1 MSCPSTPLQSGFRS
15 KNEFERVT
23 GEIPIDKF
31 NYGSLKADWM
41 DWSQRFE
48 NAVQVSTNAH
58 GRKRLEEL
66 CLMWIPLKLNDE
78 AQPIYARCKQKNKS
92 WPLLREELAE
102 AFEDVRMRRQWNRNK
117 DAYQK
122 PADMSLQ
129 VYRANVIGLVN
140 KYSPGLTAHED
151 LYADELYV
159 RFIAGLED
167 DWREYIEEAFPYTEE
182 TLENAYSFALKY
194 EAKLAQK
201 KSAKPVARKAKS
213 NTSALSAMKD
223 EKSPSS
229 YSKELDRLQYEV
241 DKLKLKWASRRRK
254 EESSSDESESE
265 SESDD
270 QELGAKAARPKRR

>member
-1 MSCPSTPLQSGFRS
+1 
-15 KNEFERVT
+15 
-23 GEIPIDKF
+23 
-31 NYGSLKADWM
+31 
-41 DWSQRFE
+41 
-48 NAVQVSTNAH
+48 
-58 GRKRLEEL
+58 
-66 CLMWIPLKLNDE
+66 MWIPLKLNDE
-78 AQPIYARCKQKNKS
+78 AQPIYARCEQKNKS

-167 DWREYIEEAFPYTEE
+167 DWREYIEEAIPYTEE

-213 NTSALSAMKD
+213 NASALSAMKD